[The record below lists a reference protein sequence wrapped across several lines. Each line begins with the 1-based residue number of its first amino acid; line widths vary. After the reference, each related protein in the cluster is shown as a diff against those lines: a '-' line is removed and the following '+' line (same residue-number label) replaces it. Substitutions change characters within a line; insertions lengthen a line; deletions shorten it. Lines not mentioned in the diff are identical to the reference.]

1 MGKCAGISWFTNLLW
16 IDTLLKKL
24 VFVPGKSKKG
34 TSAFAYKYGDPPF
47 EKNKPQENTIARPI
61 QVTQDNSR
69 EKGLAEKEDFMN
81 MLMHDL
87 RTPLS
92 RTHGLLEILGT
103 TGLSAEQKQITQLI
117 AKVIDEG
124 LQLTEEALYLNSI
137 TYQNPETEPID
148 LHAFVQDHIEKYFTE
163 AAGKKKIY
171 IKIAIEDHLQININA
186 LALQRILDNLI
197 SNAIKFSDP
206 NTTIHIKVLNT
217 ESSFYISVQ
226 DEGPGIS
233 AEDQKKM
240 FKKFQKLSSR
250 PTGGESSTGLGLAIV
265 KSLVERLG
273 GTVTVKSELGKGTEF
288 VIRFN
293 KEMIGVRE
301 RELQTG

>member
-1 MGKCAGISWFTNLLW
+1 MEKCAGIYWFRNLLR

-24 VFVPGKSKKG
+24 AFVPEKNKK
-34 TSAFAYKYGDPPF
+34 TESPFVYKYGDPPF
-47 EKNKPQENTIARPI
+47 DKNTPQEAAPEDPI
-61 QVTQDNSR
+61 QLTQENSR
-69 EKGLAEKEDFMN
+69 EKSLAEKEDFMN

-124 LQLTEEALYLNSI
+124 LQLTEDALYLNSI
-137 TYQNPETEPID
+137 TYQSPETEAID
-148 LHAFVQDHIEKYFTE
+148 LHAFVQDHIEEYFIE
-163 AAGKKKIY
+163 AAGKKKID
-171 IKIAIEDHLQININA
+171 IKVAIEDHLQININA
-186 LALQRILDNLI
+186 LTLQRILDNLI
-197 SNAIKFSDP
+197 SNALKFSNP

-226 DEGPGIS
+226 DEGPGVS
-233 AEDQKKM
+233 AEEQKKM
-240 FKKFQKLSSR
+240 FKKFQKLSPR
-250 PTGGESSTGLGLAIV
+250 ATGGESSTGLGLAIV

-273 GTVTVKSELGKGTEF
+273 GTISVRSELGKGTAF

-293 KEMIGVRE
+293 KEIIGARE
-301 RELQTG
+301 RLQTG